1 MGITYGQT
9 LQSYGSHWFWFSVSC
24 NTLCSCCLCSINISR
39 PTKTSCC
46 NSCFSWVWRLS
57 ISSNLAYSK
66 TNLTCKIV
74 IFSRLALVLLTPST
88 WSGVASFNW
97 VACVKLNT
105 SAYNDMIRRRTCFSS
120 SHNFAFSSFSEI
132 DRLSP
137 NPVRSLCILEI
148 GSELWTRIYSE
159 MRFHHCW
166 MGSTTFRFTS
176 LLNLMRYLSSVFLG
190 WSTVGKASW
199 GNFNQFHFVFIEEK
213 HTLDL
218 HPPCSERGML
228 VHSRLP
234 LTKRIFA

>member
-9 LQSYGSHWFWFSVSC
+9 LQSYGSHWFLFSVSC

-66 TNLTCKIV
+66 TNLTCKMV

-120 SHNFAFSSFSEI
+120 SRNFAFSSFS
-132 DRLSP
+132 
-137 NPVRSLCILEI
+137 VK
-148 GSELWTRIYSE
+148 
-159 MRFHHCW
+159 
-166 MGSTTFRFTS
+166 
-176 LLNLMRYLSSVFLG
+176 
-190 WSTVGKASW
+190 STVSLPILYEVSAFSRSARSCEHVYTLKCG
-199 GNFNQFHFVFIEEK
+199 FIIVEW
-213 HTLDL
+213 DL
-218 HPPCSERGML
+218 LRFD
-228 VHSRLP
+228 LP
-234 LTKRIFA
+234 LF